1 MNHTNAPST
10 NRDITCDEFSK
21 RNMNFLA
28 FGDVPHEIGGLFI
41 ILKCHI
47 HFVSNLKEFASSFL
61 CFEIDIMPNLSVVV
75 EK

>member
-1 MNHTNAPST
+1 MNHTNAPSA
-10 NRDITCDEFSK
+10 NRDITCDEVSQ

-28 FGDVPHEIGGLFI
+28 FGDVPHEIRGLSI
-41 ILKCHI
+41 ILKYHI

-61 CFEIDIMPNLSVVV
+61 CFETNIMPNLSVVV